1 MAGGCALA
9 CPTHAR
15 EFFCGVRQAS
25 MGERSCQEEHLAIM
39 LEPAASRSTALN
51 EATRLTGSLLSGG
64 CGTNGRLLA
73 RGSSSAAAAADAAS
87 GATPTQATASSRLQA
102 ARRGLAD
109 GEAELNAALTQLSTC
124 PMANAGG
131 GGGGGRGGG
140 GGGGGGDAARGG
152 GGLAEPTAQLGGA
165 RAGRGEAE
173 AECMEERHLQFAES
187 ALPPPVF
194 DTAQIV
200 SQMISKVFS

>member
-1 MAGGCALA
+1 
-9 CPTHAR
+9 
-15 EFFCGVRQAS
+15 

-131 GGGGGRGGG
+131 GGGGG
-140 GGGGGGDAARGG
+140 GGDAARGG
-152 GGLAEPTAQLGGA
+152 GGLTEPTAQLGGA